1 MLQYRVFCG
10 RLNLNLCKA
19 ISALDAVGI
28 STTFSFTPVGEAGLD
43 LISVFCD
50 RGNKTIGGETVIRID
65 NWYVV
70 VAFTTLSI
78 YLTESRHT
86 LRLTFT
92 SPSSLVA
99 HLSQATLTI
108 SSLPQL
114 SQLLM
119 DEIERCLLQRICEL
133 GRELCRAVGGIWFI
147 DSNRCIARWEGCVL
161 LVHAL
166 FKSSIFADLT
176 DISSTRTF
184 RIFYENDFTISCSAF
199 HLDGATNRQGREQTY
214 RPGQTSLLH
223 WVERIII
230 DAATAD
236 NKHV

>member
-1 MLQYRVFCG
+1 MLQYRVFCT
-10 RLNLNLCKA
+10 RLDLNLHKA

-28 STTFSFTPVGEAGLD
+28 PTTFSFTPVGEAGQD

-50 RGNKTIGGETVIRID
+50 RENKTIGGETVIRID
-65 NWYVV
+65 RW
-70 VAFTTLSI
+70 
-78 YLTESRHT
+78 HT

-119 DEIERCLLQRICEL
+119 DEIEKCLLQRICEI
-133 GRELCRAVGGIWFI
+133 GGELCRAVGAIWFI

-161 LVHAL
+161 
-166 FKSSIFADLT
+166 
-176 DISSTRTF
+176 TF
-184 RIFYENDFTISCSAF
+184 RFMYESDFTISCSAF
-199 HLDGATNRQGREQTY
+199 RLDGTTSRQGHEETY
-214 RPGQTSLLH
+214 HSGQISLLH
-223 WVERIII
+223 WVEGFIT
-230 DAATAD
+230 DAVTCR
-236 NKHV
+236 

>member
-1 MLQYRVFCG
+1 MLCF
-10 RLNLNLCKA
+10 LTS
-19 ISALDAVGI
+19 SA
-28 STTFSFTPVGEAGLD
+28 
-43 LISVFCD
+43 
-50 RGNKTIGGETVIRID
+50 R
-65 NWYVV
+65 
-70 VAFTTLSI
+70 
-78 YLTESRHT
+78 LTESRHT

-119 DEIERCLLQRICEL
+119 DEIERCLLQRFCEL
-133 GRELCRAVGGIWFI
+133 GRELCKTVGAIWFI

-166 FKSSIFADLT
+166 KPSTSAYITNFSL
-176 DISSTRTF
+176 TRTF
-184 RIFYENDFTISCSAF
+184 RIFYESDFTIGCSAF
-199 HLDGATNRQGREQTY
+199 RLDGATSRQGHEETY
-214 RPGQTSLLH
+214 RSGQISLLH
-223 WVERIII
+223 WVERIIT
-230 DAATAD
+230 DATAD